1 MVIAPPQSL
10 GRSEIFRLVKELEV
24 EFIAHIGALSEKLSG
39 FLFPLTVLRREPH
52 CQRGD
57 PFFRSVFNEL
67 PRLWLQRKAIVL
79 RTVGK

>member
-57 PFFRSVFNEL
+57 PFFCSVFNEL
-67 PRLWLQRKAIVL
+67 PRFWVQN
-79 RTVGK
+79 